1 MRFYG
6 RALVIL
12 ALAGLA
18 TLSLSEAYA
27 REPRKRDQASN
38 SKIAEIETKLASS
51 DPKENLEGLSLVLAH
66 RKEAPSLVP
75 LVEKLLGRGANLEVT
90 HAALR
95 ALGEIGGTTS
105 SAALRPYVRHRLAEL
120 RLSAIEA
127 LTKTGGLE
135 AVFTLR
141 RALGDP
147 ELAVRRGAAKG
158 LGLLG
163 AKEAIDELFL
173 SLDRGLEEAAFAIA
187 TICAPSHCE
196 KLLTKLEGLSVEVV
210 TKASSALLPR
220 ADLPDAEKL
229 AAVALLR
236 SLGPEANAHIRD
248 LASRLKYAS
257 PGLRQALEEAIEA
270 TKEER

>member
-1 MRFYG
+1 MRLHG

-27 REPRKRDQASN
+27 REPRKRQHGS
-38 SKIAEIETKLASS
+38 SQKVAEIETKLQSN
-51 DPKENLEGLSLVLAH
+51 DPEEKLEGLSLVLAH
-66 RKEAPSLVP
+66 RKETPSLVL
-75 LVEKLLGRGANLEVT
+75 LVERLLGRGANLEVT
-90 HAALR
+90 HAALH
-95 ALGEIGGTTS
+95 ALGEIGGTSS
-105 SAALRPYVRHRLAEL
+105 SAALRPYVRHRLAEV

-127 LTKTGGLE
+127 LSKTGGLE

-147 ELAVRRGAAKG
+147 EPSVRKAAAKG
-158 LGLLG
+158 LGRLG

-173 SLDRGLEEAAFAIA
+173 SLDRGLAEAAIAIA
-187 TICAPSHCE
+187 KICAPPHCE
-196 KLLTKLEGLSVEVV
+196 KLIAKLEGLPIEVV
-210 TKASSALLPR
+210 TTASDALFPR

-229 AAVALLR
+229 AAIALLR
-236 SLGPEANAHIRD
+236 TFGKEANAHLRD
-248 LASRLKYAS
+248 LASRMTEAS
-257 PGLRQALEEAIEA
+257 PVIRQALEEAIEA